1 MSHFKASKVEHRMD
15 DFYAQIEL
23 IERVLISIDNKK
35 TPVGI
40 VIDLS
45 KAFDTLDHTMLIRKL
60 NHYGLPDSSLTL
72 LQNHFN

>member
-23 IERVLISIDNKK
+23 IEIVSIDTGKIL
-35 TPVGI
+35 VGI

-45 KAFDTLDHTMLIRKL
+45 KAFDTLDHTMLIKKL
-60 NHYGLPDSSLTL
+60 NHYGLADSSLTL
-72 LQNHFN
+72 L